1 MVIID
6 LIPGNPITTVN
17 PEGVQVLQE
26 AAAKKSQASKA
37 DKLMLIRSTIAS
49 QLPILQKVVEDY
61 ASILL
66 AKFNSC
72 STRTSSLAKFDQV
85 NDSKPFIPKCLRL
98 KIELIGTKG
107 LVTSATFTDL
117 QRELQVA
124 TANYQAIATEI
135 MKKQA
140 SEELKLVHQDLV
152 LTFCEKSLGLTKLY
166 ITCQQH
172 DDQQPCSTLSF
183 EKAHHLPI
191 YILLCFFKKWIGE
204 QYQDGA
210 SMFFEKY
217 LHSTYEDVT
226 KTCIQTGTPGE
237 SGETRENI
245 NALNEN
251 SFPLGVTTFVQK
263 VVEMLDKVVPQTT
276 FLFQGLLAQEEKKK
290 VLASTL
296 QIQINSSSTTA
307 ATAATA
313 AALQQQAPLQQ
324 DDMSKLISNE
334 VKKQLQQ
341 QKKKQQQKNSKGG
354 QKNPP
359 VPPQTKKG
367 KKAAGKG
374 KNPPV
379 ATPTPVA
386 NPRKRKAGVSFQEE
400 TTTPTA
406 ASSNKKKQKTAQQK
420 SAQQKRNAAQKK
432 KAHKK
437 EGAHGGKNKGAKV
450 GKGKENKTKKRN
462 V

>member
-1 MVIID
+1 
-6 LIPGNPITTVN
+6 
-17 PEGVQVLQE
+17 
-26 AAAKKSQASKA
+26 
-37 DKLMLIRSTIAS
+37 
-49 QLPILQKVVEDY
+49 
-61 ASILL
+61 
-66 AKFNSC
+66 
-72 STRTSSLAKFDQV
+72 
-85 NDSKPFIPKCLRL
+85 
-98 KIELIGTKG
+98 
-107 LVTSATFTDL
+107 
-117 QRELQVA
+117 
-124 TANYQAIATEI
+124 

-237 SGETRENI
+237 SVETRENI
-245 NALNEN
+245 NALDEN
-251 SFPLGVTTFVQK
+251 NFPLGVAIFVQK

-334 VKKQLQQ
+334 VKNNYNSKRRSSSKKTPKVAKKNLLCHLTSNQKGKESCRKRKESSSCYTNTSSKSAKTESRSKLSRRNNNTNSSFKQQEKAEDYSTEVCTAEKKRCTEKESSQERRSSRRKEQRCKSRKRKREQDQEEKRLTALTTGRVSASLAAIRKMCIHDHGFVSDPSKTLWENIPLALQVMLPSVYFNRNKNMTCHNLCTFLKPPAGFASLLGLGLKFCIQ
-341 QKKKQQQKNSKGG
+341 QKKPPKSLAPCVQKLARSLQIQALYGANATSGDYIPSLYIKSK
-354 QKNPP
+354 
-359 VPPQTKKG
+359 TC
-367 KKAAGKG
+367 
-374 KNPPV
+374 
-379 ATPTPVA
+379 
-386 NPRKRKAGVSFQEE
+386 
-400 TTTPTA
+400 
-406 ASSNKKKQKTAQQK
+406 
-420 SAQQKRNAAQKK
+420 
-432 KAHKK
+432 
-437 EGAHGGKNKGAKV
+437 
-450 GKGKENKTKKRN
+450 
-462 V
+462 